1 MARRRGTRIVP
12 AALVGELPM
21 ERFAVYADISPGY
34 VVFDTLSERVVAL
47 YSDVRVAERAAQR
60 LNELPLG
67 RVGGSQSQ

>member
-1 MARRRGTRIVP
+1 
-12 AALVGELPM
+12 M

>member
-1 MARRRGTRIVP
+1 
-12 AALVGELPM
+12 M

-47 YSDVRVAERAAQR
+47 YSDLRLAERAARR

-67 RVGGSQSQ
+67 YVDASETLTPGRS